1 MSEGRRCT
9 GTEADSG
16 GFFERL
22 VDAPGKRQEVRRDD
36 RMARE
41 LSSIK
46 HHLAWL
52 LNARRGCANSCPD
65 LGLGDFNDA
74 SAGSADLLIRISAD
88 IRHCIEAFEPRVSV
102 RDIRFCPDP
111 DHPLELTFRLVCAVG
126 YREQRF
132 EIDLV
137 MGSHNQRTR
146 VV

>member
-1 MSEGRRCT
+1 M
-9 GTEADSG
+9 EAGSG
-16 GFFERL
+16 GFFDRL
-22 VDAPGKRQEVRRDD
+22 VDAPRQRQDVRRDD

-41 LSSIK
+41 LKSIK

-52 LNARRGCANSCPD
+52 LNARRGCATSCPD

-102 RDIRFCPDP
+102 RDIRFCPDA
-111 DHPLELTFRLVCAVG
+111 DRPLELTFRLVCAVG
-126 YREQRF
+126 NREQRV

-146 VV
+146 VM